1 MNDEEKRVTT
11 TIPIHIYKE
20 IRDFIDTAKDEGIP
34 VTMKQILRDAI
45 ITYLDTYTLEEMYL
59 SEEWL

>member
-1 MNDEEKRVTT
+1 MSDGEKRVTT
-11 TIPIHIYKE
+11 TIPIHIYNE
-20 IRDFIDTAKDEGIP
+20 IRDFIETAQAEGVR

-59 SEEWL
+59 PEEWL